1 MPTLMLIEAAWSLIR
16 LRLAMGMGAGL
27 LARLGAGRGR
37 GLLARLATGLGRGPL
52 ARLGDRLRRCD
63 DALGGPCPP
72 LAACCR

>member
-27 LARLGAGRGR
+27 LARLGARR
-37 GLLARLATGLGRGPL
+37 GRGPL

>member
-16 LRLAMGMGAGL
+16 LRLAMGMGA
-27 LARLGAGRGR
+27 

>member
-1 MPTLMLIEAAWSLIR
+1 MPTLMLIDAAWSLIR
-16 LRLAMGMGAGL
+16 LRLAMGMGA
-27 LARLGAGRGR
+27 

-72 LAACCR
+72 AAACCR

>member
-27 LARLGAGRGR
+27 LARL
-37 GLLARLATGLGRGPL
+37 ATGLGRGPL

-63 DALGGPCPP
+63 DAVGGSCPP